1 MSAADELRKMHEAAT
16 PGPWKIYDD
25 SNQTVKRIEVVA
37 IGKTIAHIYRSV
49 PAVDL
54 PNAELFT
61 YLRNHAADFVALI
74 EAAEGLFA
82 GEGQITIGEF
92 ESLKNAL
99 KPFTKE

>member
-1 MSAADELRKMHEAAT
+1 MSAADELKLLIAECDSPKADYDRWMALGAHLAT
-16 PGPWKIYDD
+16 
-25 SNQTVKRIEVVA
+25 
-37 IGKTIAHIYRSV
+37 
-49 PAVDL
+49 
-54 PNAELFT
+54 
-61 YLRNHAADFVALI
+61 HAADFVALI